1 MNVSQ
6 SALDAEALF
15 YEAGSFS
22 EAAAFCAGV
31 FVEGLDYIAE
41 AEWIA
46 IPVGASAFIKMRA
59 EGDSYAKLDLV
70 NARGVHYATQELTG
84 SSVAM
89 AFMVAQA
96 VAALATVA
104 ENSDI

>member
-15 YEAGSFS
+15 YEAGTFS
-22 EAAAFCAGV
+22 SG
-31 FVEGLDYIAE
+31 EGLDYIAE

-70 NARGVHYATQELTG
+70 NARGVLYASQELTG

>member
-22 EAAAFCAGV
+22 E
-31 FVEGLDYIAE
+31 VEGLDYIAE

-70 NARGVHYATQELTG
+70 NARGVHYATQELSG

-96 VAALATVA
+96 VAVLATVA

>member
-6 SALDAEALF
+6 GALDAEALF

-22 EAAAFCAGV
+22 E
-31 FVEGLDYIAE
+31 VEGLDYIAE

-70 NARGVHYATQELTG
+70 NARGVHYATQELSG

-96 VAALATVA
+96 VAVLATVA

>member
-15 YEAGSFS
+15 YEAGSFQS
-22 EAAAFCAGV
+22 G
-31 FVEGLDYIAE
+31 EGYDYITE

-70 NARGVHYATQELTG
+70 NARGVHYATQELSG

-96 VAALATVA
+96 VAVLATVA

>member
-22 EAAAFCAGV
+22 E
-31 FVEGLDYIAE
+31 VEGLDYIAE

-70 NARGVHYATQELTG
+70 NARGVHYATQELSG
-84 SSVAM
+84 SSMPTEQEAAVAM